1 MARSLLVRA
10 VWFLLVGWWLT
21 FLAINVAWF
30 LNVTVVGIP
39 LGIKLINRVPWL
51 LTLRERKRPL
61 DPEAGGSE
69 QSSLLVRAVYFLL
82 VGWWL
87 SLLWANVA
95 WAFCASII
103 GLPIGLVMFTYLPF
117 VTSLYRLDG

>member
-10 VWFLLVGWWLT
+10 AWFLLVGWWLT

-39 LGIKLINRVPWL
+39 FGVAIINRVPTL
-51 LTLRERKRPL
+51 LTLKERRRPI
-61 DPEAGGSE
+61 DPDAGRS
-69 QSSLLVRAVYFLL
+69 QHSLLVRAVYFLL

-87 SLLWANVA
+87 SFLWANLA
-95 WAFCASII
+95 WALAASIV
-103 GLPIGLVMFTYLPF
+103 GLPVAIVMFNYLPYL
-117 VTSLYRLDG
+117 TSLYRFDG

>member
-30 LNVTVVGIP
+30 LNVTIVGIP
-39 LGIKLINRVPWL
+39 LGVAIINRVPTL
-51 LTLRERKRPL
+51 LTLKERREPI
-61 DPEAGGSE
+61 DPDGGRS
-69 QSSLLVRAVYFLL
+69 QHSLVVRAVYFLL

-95 WAFCASII
+95 WAFAASII
-103 GLPIGLVMFTYLPF
+103 GLPVAIVMFNYLPYL
-117 VTSLYRLDG
+117 TSLYRFDG

>member
-30 LNVTVVGIP
+30 LNVTIVGIP
-39 LGIKLINRVPWL
+39 LGVAIINRVPTL
-51 LTLRERKRPL
+51 LTLKERREPI
-61 DPEAGGSE
+61 DPDAGRS
-69 QSSLLVRAVYFLL
+69 QHSLLVRAVYFLL

-87 SLLWANVA
+87 SLLWANLA
-95 WAFCASII
+95 WALAASIV
-103 GLPIGLVMFTYLPF
+103 GLPVAIVMFNYLPYL
-117 VTSLYRLDG
+117 TSLYRFDG